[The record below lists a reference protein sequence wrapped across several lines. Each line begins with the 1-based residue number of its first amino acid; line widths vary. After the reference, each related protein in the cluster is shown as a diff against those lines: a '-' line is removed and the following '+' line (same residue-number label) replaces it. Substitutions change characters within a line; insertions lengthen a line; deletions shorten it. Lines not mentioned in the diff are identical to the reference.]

1 VSNLFLKSIR
11 GQSGYTPPAP
21 PPEAFDEKKRKSTIS
36 EKYIGIILRHRR
48 RGLSYMEIA
57 KDLAL
62 PYHTVYNVVRRN
74 LEQ

>member
-1 VSNLFLKSIR
+1 MSNLFLKSIR

-21 PPEAFDEKKRKSTIS
+21 PPEAFDKKRRKSTIS
-36 EKYIGIILRHRR
+36 EKYIGIILRHRE

>member
-1 VSNLFLKSIR
+1 VSDLFLKSIR

-21 PPEAFDEKKRKSTIS
+21 PREVFDEKKRKSTIS
-36 EKYIGIILRHRR
+36 EKYIGVILRHRK
-48 RGLSYMEIA
+48 RGLSYMQIA

-74 LEQ
+74 LER